1 MIHIAICDDEPSQLL
16 LLERLAGEWAKQQ
29 KVELKVTLSRNSDQ
43 FLFGWE
49 GKKDIDILL
58 LDIEM
63 PGMDGITLARRL
75 REMGESLQ
83 IIFVTGMT
91 DYVLEGYDVDAVSYL
106 LKPVGK
112 EKLFTCLDRARG
124 RMGKAEPAVL
134 LDTAEGLVRVKL
146 MEICYVESMAHETMV
161 HCLGDM
167 EEIRCKAGI
176 SQMEKALG
184 EQSDGFYRIHRSY
197 LVNMAHVER
206 ITRKEVYAASACLP
220 IARGK
225 WEAVNSSYLSYH
237 RRRSMYFA

>member
-146 MEICYVESMAHETMV
+146 MEICYVEIGRAS
-161 HCLGDM
+161 C
-167 EEIRCKAGI
+167 R
-176 SQMEKALG
+176 
-184 EQSDGFYRIHRSY
+184 
-197 LVNMAHVER
+197 ER
-206 ITRKEVYAASACLP
+206 VGT
-220 IARGK
+220 
-225 WEAVNSSYLSYH
+225 AV
-237 RRRSMYFA
+237 